1 MADKILYTRITNKND
16 TTANWNTEK
25 PVLLKGE
32 LGVEFDGEDTK
43 LKVGDGISTWDLLPY
58 IKGTIGEVP
67 NNATITV
74 QKNGVTVKTFTLNQA
89 TDETINIT
97 VPTTAAD
104 VGAIP
109 ATEKGSNNGVAELDS
124 TGKVPS
130 SQLPSFVDDVQEYN
144 SMSDFPATGE
154 AGKIYIAKD
163 TNLTYRWSGSQ
174 YTEISPSL
182 ALGETSTTAYRGDR
196 GKIAYEYAISEHAPV
211 NAQANVIET
220 VATETGDLTPTN
232 KKVTIPTAT
241 AAVHGLVK
249 SATGLN
255 NVTVASTGVMTV
267 ASLSTDKLTQ
277 GSDTLIF
284 DCGNAT
290 L

>member
-32 LGVEFDGEDTK
+32 IGVEFDGKDTK
-43 LKVGDGISTWDLLPY
+43 LKVGDGVSSWDLLPY
-58 IKGTIGEVP
+58 IKGTTGEAP

-97 VPTTAAD
+97 VPTTAVE

-109 ATEKGSNNGVAELDS
+109 VTEKGSNNGVAELDS
-124 TGKVPS
+124 SGKVPS
-130 SQLPSFVDDVQEYN
+130 SQLPSFVDDVQEFD

-154 AGKIYIAKD
+154 TGKIYLAKD
-163 TNLTYRWSGSQ
+163 TNLAYRWSGTQ

-182 ALGETSTTAYRGDR
+182 ALGETSSTAYRGDR
-196 GKIAYEYAISEHAPV
+196 GKIAYEYAIGEHAPV
-211 NAQANVIET
+211 DAQANVIET
-220 VATETGDLTPTN
+220 VATETGDLAPTN

-241 AAVHGLVK
+241 TAAHGLVK

-255 NVTVASTGVMTV
+255 NVTVANTGVMTV
-267 ASLSTDKLTQ
+267 ASLSTDKLVQ